1 MYLIKPSVEIIT
13 PIDAPAMMARIEAA
27 ARTCYRSEAK
37 ITPDSAPK
45 MIKSLIT
52 RGHESVLEHESI
64 SVRIICD
71 RGVMAELTRQR
82 HNSFSIESTRYVS
95 YNKRG
100 MTFVIP
106 PWVSFKEG
114 EYNLDALLKNA
125 KEDISKSTD
134 YIWMNSMLDA
144 EFSYNKLSSQGW
156 TPEKARSVLPNS
168 LATTIVTTANIRQ
181 WRTVLKLRTAKAAHP
196 QAREVMNDFYDKLI
210 AAGLGVFF
218 EDIQPYRE

>member
-13 PIDAPAMMARIEAA
+13 PIDALAMMSRIEAA

-37 ITPDSAPK
+37 TTPESAPK

-64 SVRIICD
+64 SVRIICE
-71 RGVMAELTRQR
+71 RGVMAELTRHR
-82 HNSFSIESTRYVS
+82 LNSFSIESTRYVS

-106 PWVSFKEG
+106 PWVNIKEG
-114 EYNLDALLKNA
+114 EYDFETFLKNA
-125 KEDISKSTD
+125 KEGVSGAAD
-134 YIWMNSMLDA
+134 YVWMGAMLDA
-144 EFSYNKLSSQGW
+144 EYSYNKLSSHGW

-168 LATTIVTTANIRQ
+168 LATNIVTTAN
-181 WRTVLKLRTAKAAHP
+181 LL
-196 QAREVMNDFYDKLI
+196 ES
-210 AAGLGVFF
+210 
-218 EDIQPYRE
+218 

>member
-13 PIDAPAMMARIEAA
+13 PIDAPAMMSRIEAA

-37 ITPDSAPK
+37 TTPESASK

-52 RGHESVLEHESI
+52 RGHESVLEHESV

-71 RGVMAELTRQR
+71 RGVMAELTRHR
-82 HNSFSIESTRYVS
+82 LNSFSIESTRYVS
-95 YNKRG
+95 YSKRG

-106 PWVSFKEG
+106 LWVNVKEG
-114 EYNLDALLKNA
+114 EYKELKEMPELKDA
-125 KEDISKSTD
+125 
-134 YIWMNSMLDA
+134 A
-144 EFSYNKLSSQGW
+144 EFSWLCAMRDIEFYYNDLISHGW

-168 LATTIVTTANIRQ
+168 LATNIVTTANLRQ
-181 WRTVLKLRTAKAAHP
+181 WRNVLKLRTDRTAHP
-196 QAREVMNDFYDKLI
+196 QAREVMNDLYDKFI

>member
-37 ITPDSAPK
+37 ITPESAPK
-45 MIKSLIT
+45 MIRSLIA

-71 RGVMAELTRQR
+71 RGVMAELTRHR
-82 HNSFSIESTRYVS
+82 LNSFSIESTRYVS
-95 YNKRG
+95 YSKRG

-106 PWVSFKEG
+106 PWVKIKESELKIEDHVLHRDSSWSEEDFVWVSAMFG
-114 EYNLDALLKNA
+114 AEHYYNHLLDHYK
-125 KEDISKSTD
+125 
-134 YIWMNSMLDA
+134 
-144 EFSYNKLSSQGW
+144 W

-168 LATTIVTTANIRQ
+168 LATNIVTTANLRQ
-181 WRTVLKLRTAKAAHP
+181 WRNVLKLRTDRTAHP
-196 QAREVMNDFYDKLI
+196 QAREVMNDLYDKFI

-218 EDIQPYRE
+218 EDIKPYRE

>member
-45 MIKSLIT
+45 MIKSLIA
-52 RGHESVLEHESI
+52 RDHSSVLEHESI
-64 SVRIICD
+64 SIRIICD

-106 PWVSFKEG
+106 PWTNIAEG
-114 EYNLDALLKNA
+114 ELKAENYLLERHDFLSDADFVWATAMLSAERYYNTL
-125 KEDISKSTD
+125 T
-134 YIWMNSMLDA
+134 
-144 EFSYNKLSSQGW
+144 QRGW

-168 LATTIVTTANIRQ
+168 LATTIVTTANLRQ

>member
-1 MYLIKPSVEIIT
+1 M
-13 PIDAPAMMARIEAA
+13 
-27 ARTCYRSEAK
+27 
-37 ITPDSAPK
+37 
-45 MIKSLIT
+45 
-52 RGHESVLEHESI
+52 
-64 SVRIICD
+64 
-71 RGVMAELTRQR
+71 
-82 HNSFSIESTRYVS
+82 
-95 YNKRG
+95 
-100 MTFVIP
+100 
-106 PWVSFKEG
+106 VSFKEG